1 MVLKPYFPP
10 GKLYFSVLVVA
21 LVFCTARAGAAACPE
36 VNPEALKWLDKMS
49 RSAHEVSYQGVVT
62 FQRGDDM
69 QVMQIS
75 HSVEGT
81 AATESLTQ
89 LTGQGAQ
96 VVRVEH
102 PLECVHPG
110 HLLLRLGSELQS
122 SADSSASVD
131 ECGISGHYRFS
142 VTEGERV
149 AGRKA
154 VRIIVAP
161 RDMYRYGYVMEL
173 DKHTGLLLKT
183 RTIGRG
189 DKVLEYFQFANLSYG
204 KEGGQAAEVDLVH
217 RATHST
223 IVDHQEDASAERYFS
238 GDWTVRWLPGGFTA
252 TDSSKGGVRRRTYTD
267 GLAVF
272 SVFLEILPRDIQPGE
287 GVVRRG
293 GTTSYTRGLRMGDN
307 PVLVT
312 VIGEVPVNTARMVA
326 DSIAWVQ

>member
-1 MVLKPYFPP
+1 MLLKSYFLH
-10 GKLYFSVLVVA
+10 GKRYSSVFLVVLVFFA
-21 LVFCTARAGAAACPE
+21 GRATAAVCPE
-36 VNPEALKWLDKMS
+36 VSPEALKWLDNMS

-75 HSVEGT
+75 HSVNGGT
-81 AATESLTQ
+81 ATESLTR

-102 PLECVHPG
+102 PLECIHPG
-110 HLLLRLGSELQS
+110 HKLLRLGTEIQS
-122 SADSSASVD
+122 VANSSASVD

-149 AGRKA
+149 AGRRA
-154 VRIIVAP
+154 VRIIVTP

-173 DKHTGLLLKT
+173 DKQTGLLLKT

-189 DKVLEYFQFANLSYG
+189 GKVLEYFQFANLSYG
-204 KEGGQAAEVDLVH
+204 EAVSQAAEVDLVH
-217 RATHST
+217 RATHT
-223 IVDHQEDASAERYFS
+223 TLAEQPGSPRAEHYFG
-238 GDWTVRWLPGGFTA
+238 GDWTVRWVPSGFTA
-252 TDSSKGGVRRRTYTD
+252 TDSSSGGRRRTYTD

-272 SVFLEILPRDIQPGE
+272 SVFLEMLPGDIRPGE

-293 GTTSYTRGLRMGDN
+293 GTTSYTRGLHMGDK
-307 PVLVT
+307 PALVT
-312 VIGEVPVNTARMVA
+312 IIGEVPVNTARMVA

>member
-1 MVLKPYFPP
+1 MVLKPYFSH
-10 GKLYFSVLVVA
+10 GKLYSNVVLVA
-21 LVFCTARAGAAACPE
+21 LVFCAARAGAAVCPE

-102 PLECVHPG
+102 PLECIHPG

-122 SADSSASVD
+122 EPGSSASVD

-204 KEGGQAAEVDLVH
+204 DAVSQRAEVDLVH
-217 RATHST
+217 QATHPT
-223 IVDHQEDASAERYFS
+223 LVEQAQAPAAERYFS
-238 GDWTVRWLPGGFTA
+238 RDWTVRWLPSGFTA
-252 TDSSKGGVRRRTYTD
+252 TDSSSGGVRRRTYTD

-272 SVFLEILPRDIQPGE
+272 SVFLEVLPRDIQPGE

-293 GTTSYTRGLRMGDN
+293 GTTSYTRGLHMGDK
-307 PVLVT
+307 PALVT

-326 DSIAWVQ
+326 DSITWVQ